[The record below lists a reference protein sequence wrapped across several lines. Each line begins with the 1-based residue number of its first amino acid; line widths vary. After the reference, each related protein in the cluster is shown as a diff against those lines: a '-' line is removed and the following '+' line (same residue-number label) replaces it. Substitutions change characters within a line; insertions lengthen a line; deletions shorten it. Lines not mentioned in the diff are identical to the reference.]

1 VRWLEFVAAC
11 PQIGELAAA
20 RFRADELV
28 FLGTI
33 RPDGTAR
40 VSPYELDLVGDDLL
54 MGRARTDVGAGA
66 GAPEAPAALSHRR
79 ATARPA

>member
-1 VRWLEFVAAC
+1 MRWSEFVAAS
-11 PQIGELAAA
+11 PEIAETAEA

-40 VSPYELDLVGDDLL
+40 VS
-54 MGRARTDVGAGA
+54 A
-66 GAPEAPAALSHRR
+66 
-79 ATARPA
+79 